1 MEKGKNLKTAGMVT
15 GALAGV
21 SALILAMLVWT
32 PFWKHPSVRIIGGA
46 DGPTAIYVAAGEGWQ
61 ALFWAMPAVLTAAS
75 AICFLIRKKL
85 LKKGK

>member
-1 MEKGKNLKTAGMVT
+1 MEKGKALKIAGMVT

-21 SALILAMLVWT
+21 SALILAALVWT
-32 PFWKHPSVRIIGGA
+32 PFWKHPFVGIIGGA

-61 ALFWAMPAVLTAAS
+61 ALFGAVPAVLAAAS

-85 LKKGK
+85 LTKGK